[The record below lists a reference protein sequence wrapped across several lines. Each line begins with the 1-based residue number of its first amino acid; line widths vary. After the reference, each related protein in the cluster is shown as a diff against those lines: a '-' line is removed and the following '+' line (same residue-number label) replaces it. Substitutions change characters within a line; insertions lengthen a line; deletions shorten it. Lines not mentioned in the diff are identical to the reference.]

1 MAVAE
6 TSAAPVTEA
15 PRAPGGP
22 IIGGVLRSEL
32 TKLRTVR
39 STYWT
44 LFTAVVAIVGL
55 GAFLCAEYVAHY
67 AHIRPEEKGNFDPTS
82 FSLNGLLLAQLAVGV
97 LGVLLITSEY
107 STGMIRATLAAVPQR
122 RTVLAAKAL
131 VFIAVTVVLG
141 VAACFAAF
149 LIGQSILSSKHI
161 EASLGDPGV
170 LRAVIGGGL
179 YLTVLGLLALGL
191 GTLIRHSAGAIAA
204 LFGLVLVLPGIARAL
219 PQSWQDSVNKY
230 LPSNAGQQIFH
241 IRLDPHTLSPW
252 AGLGVFCVYAAIALA
267 AAALMLSRRDA

>member
-55 GAFLCAEYVAHY
+55 GAFLCAEYVGHY

-204 LFGLVLVLPGIARAL
+204 LFGLVLVLPGSPARFRSPGRTRSTSICRAT
-219 PQSWQDSVNKY
+219 PDSRSSASV
-230 LPSNAGQQIFH
+230 ST
-241 IRLDPHTLSPW
+241 HTR
-252 AGLGVFCVYAAIALA
+252 
-267 AAALMLSRRDA
+267 SRRGRGSASSASTRRSHSPRRRSC